1 MFPIKRKARMA
12 RRPHRMATR
21 VAAIALTFLALGA
34 CKRGGDG
41 AGGKAAAPEPIT
53 LAPENVATVT
63 ERTLQAGPDI
73 SGTLRAKRAA
83 ALRAEVGGTVL
94 EVLAEAGERVP
105 QGKVLA
111 RVDVTALRDALV
123 AAQSGVSAARNSL
136 RVAEANAKR
145 ARTLAEAGAF
155 AVQQAEQ
162 AEAALEGARAQLA
175 DAQSRFVSAQQQVA
189 KSQVKAPFAGVLSER
204 QVSVGDIVAPGAPLF
219 TVIDP
224 ARLQFEGSVP
234 AAQVGLVRPGARVDF
249 TVTGFEQVFQGEI
262 ERVNPAVDPA
272 TGQVRVYVDVKND
285 DGRLISGLYA
295 HGRVAA
301 ESATGP
307 AAPASAVDDSSK
319 PPTVMRVAGGK
330 VERVPVEVALRD
342 DVTGAVAFRSG
353 VNAGDVLVLGSAR
366 ATLPEGTPVRVAQ
379 PEATGAGAGAPP
391 KKEERRSARPEDG
404 AQASDGGGR

>member
-1 MFPIKRKARMA
+1 MA
-12 RRPHRMATR
+12 MGPHRTTR
-21 VAAIALTFLALGA
+21 VAAILLATLALGA
-34 CKRGGDG
+34 CKRGGG
-41 AGGKAAAPEPIT
+41 AGEKQPAPEPIT

-63 ERTLQAGPDI
+63 EQTLQAGPDI

-94 EVLAEAGERVP
+94 EVLAEAGERVRP
-105 QGKVLA
+105 GQALA
-111 RVDVTALRDALV
+111 RIDDTTLRDALTAARSGVV
-123 AAQSGVSAARNSL
+123 AAKNAVQ
-136 RVAEANAKR
+136 VAEANAKR

-155 AVQQAEQ
+155 AAQQAEQ
-162 AEAALEGARAQLA
+162 AESAVEGARAQLA
-175 DAQSRFVSAQQQVA
+175 DAQARLVAAEQQVNKA
-189 KSQVKAPFAGVLSER
+189 RVRAPFEGVVSER

-224 ARLQFEGSVP
+224 ARLQFEASVP

-249 TVTGFEQVFQGEI
+249 TVTGFEQVFLGEI

-272 TGQVRVYVDVKND
+272 TGQVRVYVDVRND

-307 AAPASAVDDSSK
+307 AAPASAVDDTSK

-353 VNAGDVLVLGSAR
+353 VKAGDVLVLGSAR
-366 ATLPEGTPVRVAQ
+366 ATLSEGTPVHVAQ
-379 PEATGAGAGAPP
+379 PDATVTGAPAAQPPRSEQGAAN
-391 KKEERRSARPEDG
+391 PEAG
-404 AQASDGGGR
+404 AQASEGGGRR